1 MITTPKD
8 FATKSKRRRTGL
20 RPARD
25 TKLGPALANLFAK
38 SGPAPFPDNIIYGSF
53 QGDSET
59 PACNSD
65 RTCTAGL
72 VEDRVAEPPKVP
84 GWKTGLD
91 RGLILLSAPL
101 WLPLMLLVMLVVRVT
116 SPGPIFYR
124 QQRIGRGGRR
134 FLMWKFRTMKVSAE
148 TQSHERHL
156 EDLIRNNKPLTKL
169 DVLGDPRLI
178 PLGRIIRASGLD
190 ELPQIF
196 NVLRGEMSL
205 VGPRPC
211 LPNEFASYQQWQR
224 KRVDALPGLTGYW
237 QVNGK
242 NRTTFYQMV
251 AMDLTYVENMS
262 ISFDLK
268 IILMTGGAVLSEIL
282 RSRG

>member
-1 MITTPKD
+1 
-8 FATKSKRRRTGL
+8 
-20 RPARD
+20 
-25 TKLGPALANLFAK
+25 
-38 SGPAPFPDNIIYGSF
+38 
-53 QGDSET
+53 
-59 PACNSD
+59 
-65 RTCTAGL
+65 
-72 VEDRVAEPPKVP
+72 
-84 GWKTGLD
+84 
-91 RGLILLSAPL
+91 
-101 WLPLMLLVMLVVRVT
+101 
-116 SPGPIFYR
+116 
-124 QQRIGRGGRR
+124 
-134 FLMWKFRTMKVSAE
+134 MWKFRTMKVSAE

-242 NRTTFYQMV
+242 NKTTFYQMV

-268 IILMTGGAVLSEIL
+268 IILMTGGTVLSEIL